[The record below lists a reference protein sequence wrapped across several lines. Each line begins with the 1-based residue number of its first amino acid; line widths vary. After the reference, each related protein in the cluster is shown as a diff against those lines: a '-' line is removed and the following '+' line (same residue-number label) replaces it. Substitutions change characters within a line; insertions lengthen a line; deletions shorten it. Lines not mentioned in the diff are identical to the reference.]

1 MQKITSYLKLST
13 SSFLEFFVLKMI
25 SRRSRSIQEIYDEL
39 RSIGFRTPKGSL
51 YPLLSSF
58 RKRGLVESGF
68 EEFDDGTVQKSYCLT
83 DSGRQHLLELKR
95 DWKHLNS
102 TVISL

>member
-25 SRRSRSIQEIYDEL
+25 SRRSHSIQEIYDEL

-58 RKRGLVESGF
+58 RKEGSSRAALKNSMM
-68 EEFDDGTVQKSYCLT
+68 VQYKSHIASQT
-83 DSGRQHLLELKR
+83 AAASIFS
-95 DWKHLNS
+95 N
-102 TVISL
+102 